1 MAREIDR
8 LRQEIERSERLA
20 RAKMRRIQKN
30 TGVEFFGQRIPIRP
44 KNKVK
49 NYNTQQLRVYGRQ
62 LEEFRNRK
70 TQFVADSHGKA
81 IPRSLYQE
89 YEKAF
94 EARKSKIDRE
104 LDKFR
109 DMKLDSKNVTISE
122 YWKMT
127 TPDRPHLSNPSVN
140 PVHELKKKLPENI
153 SSEQA
158 LRKLIQNEKRQAKGD
173 IVGRTRR
180 QAMSVILKDND
191 GSGLFTRK
199 QAEWLF
205 DALDELNDTQ
215 FYALWNIRGFMDDLS
230 LWYHQEQAQQKARY
244 ADGSRVA
251 IPVESEEIKN
261 IKKLINDVKKI

>member
-8 LRQEIERSERLA
+8 LRKEIERSERLA
-20 RAKMRRIQKN
+20 RAKMRRIREN
-30 TGVEFFGQRIPIRP
+30 NNVEFFGQRMPIRP
-44 KNKVK
+44 KNNVK
-49 NYNTQQLRVYGRQ
+49 NYNTRQLRAYGKQ
-62 LEEFRNRK
+62 LEEFRDRK

-81 IPRSLYQE
+81 IPRSLYRD

-94 EARKSKIDRE
+94 EARKAKIDRE

-109 DMKLDSKNVTISE
+109 DKKLDSKNVTISE
-122 YWKMT
+122 YWKMN

-158 LRKLIQNEKRQAKGD
+158 LRKLIQNEKRQAKGN
-173 IVGRTRR
+173 IVRRTRR
-180 QAMSVILKDND
+180 EAMTVIEKDEN
-191 GSGLFTRK
+191 GSGLFTRN

-205 DALDELNDTQ
+205 NALDELNDTQ

-230 LWYHQEQAQQKARY
+230 LWYHQEQAQMNARY
-244 ADGSRVA
+244 ADGSKVA

-261 IKKLINDVKKI
+261 IQKLINDVKKI